1 MRVAV
6 DEIERDNDIYPRTR
20 MSRKH
25 IESYV
30 EALKAGAIF
39 PPIEIQKIRIK
50 KDDGSNEVKTISLD
64 GMHRLDA
71 YREYNKLAG
80 VEPVKEIE
88 AEFWKDE
95 IIDKEKWLEE
105 LRIVSLQLNLKHG
118 LRISEGDIQ
127 FQSLRI
133 VDSRPLDSLKGI
145 VSELAEKFGLTQGRL
160 SQLIGERVKKRRA
173 SRDSKIYAL
182 SLLGWTQQEI
192 GDQFGL
198 SRTAITTIVKNINS
212 NKTDIQRLFHE
223 QNATIDQIFELYNY
237 SPTVLWA
244 IILEGKDDLERFT
257 LFGKS
262 KYGNDRPKDY
272 DVWNFSERDPRLGI
286 RAPGNIPGQIALNV
300 LIRYSKQGDLVVD
313 PMAGGGSTIDACLV
327 MNRKCRA
334 YDINPNEER
343 RDIVQRDVLTG
354 SLPERAMNC
363 DLLFIDPPYYNKV
376 KEIAGFESREAFN
389 RFLEYLSFLGNDSV
403 KTGGHIA
410 LILSD
415 YIDYDDPIKSI
426 FTFRAATLFEQ
437 HYKTVGHYWCPLSTQ
452 QYTASDVVY
461 ARDHDRDLQ
470 ILRECFVFRKT
481 FVFHGSNRDSW
492 LEET

>member
-1 MRVAV
+1 MRVSV
-6 DEIERDNDIYPRTR
+6 DEIERDNDIYPRKR

-39 PPIEIQKIRIK
+39 PPIEIQRIRVK

-88 AEFWKDE
+88 TEFWNDE
-95 IIDKEKWLEE
+95 ILDKEKWLEE

-118 LRISEGDIQ
+118 LRINEGDIQ

-198 SRTAITTIVKNINS
+198 KQSAINAIIKNINS
-212 NKTDIQRLFHE
+212 SKTDIQRLFHE

-313 PMAGGGSTIDACLV
+313 PMAGGGSTVDACLV

-343 RDIVQRDVLTG
+343 RDIVQNDILEG
-354 SLPERAMNC
+354 LPDRAKNC
-363 DLLFIDPPYYNKV
+363 DLLFYDPPYYTKID
-376 KEIAGFESREAFN
+376 EISAFN
-389 RFLEYLSFLGNDSV
+389 SPEDFDSFIESLASISV
-403 KTGGHIA
+403 DTVKKGGHVA
-410 LILSD
+410 LILSN
-415 YIDYDDPIKSI
+415 YLDYDNPLESI
-426 FTFRAATLFEQ
+426 FTFRAAGIFED
-437 HYKTVGHYWCPLSTQ
+437 TGLRNVGNFWCPLSTQ
-452 QYTASDVVY
+452 QYTGSDVVY

-470 ILRECFVFRKT
+470 ILRECFIFRRLC
-481 FVFHGSNRDSW
+481 VR
-492 LEET
+492 